1 MKAAGRGFDEFSERD
16 VILVDRDGDVV
27 DGDGRC
33 HVEFPIHAEI
43 LAARPDVG
51 AVVPTHAEHAVALAA
66 AGESLRP
73 VSHVAT
79 LFVPPDSSRFTRT
92 TGLITTPELGH
103 AVAEAL
109 GAQHALFLVKHG
121 LVTVGRDVPDAV
133 VRAVLLERA
142 CAIQPKVRAHGGWP
156 TWSPPAE
163 ALAKRDSIHPPQA
176 RRDVWDYLVRRVESA
191 RA

>member
-1 MKAAGRGFDEFSERD
+1 
-16 VILVDRDGDVV
+16 
-27 DGDGRC
+27 
-33 HVEFPIHAEI
+33 
-43 LAARPDVG
+43 
-51 AVVPTHAEHAVALAA
+51 
-66 AGESLRP
+66 
-73 VSHVAT
+73 
-79 LFVPPDSSRFTRT
+79 VPPDVPRFTRT

-142 CAIQPKVRAHGGWP
+142 CAIQLKVRGHGGWP

-163 ALAKRDSIHPPQA
+163 ALAKRESIYPPQA
-176 RRDVWDYLVRRVESA
+176 RRDVWDYLVRRVEAA